1 MTKPARVFISYSRR
15 DGDWAQAFAQSLEKF
30 GLEVWIDRL
39 NVVPGQPWPARFE
52 KALRESDVIAVVV
65 NPAEAL
71 GPNLFFEVGAAVGM
85 GKRLVP
91 IFPKEYELSELP
103 YPLRV
108 RQGILRETP
117 DETAK
122 KLVAAT
128 RSE

>member
-1 MTKPARVFISYSRR
+1 MTKPRVFVSYSSR

-30 GLEVWIDRL
+30 GVKVWIDRL
-39 NVVPGQPWPARFE
+39 SLVPGQTWPAVLE
-52 KALRESDVIAVVV
+52 KALRESDVVAVVV

-71 GPNLFFEVGAAVGM
+71 RPDLFFEIGAAVGM

-91 IFPKEYELSELP
+91 IFPKDYDLSELP

-108 RQGILRETP
+108 RHGILRETP
-117 DETAK
+117 EETAK

-128 RSE
+128 QSR

>member
-1 MTKPARVFISYSRR
+1 MPKPRVFISYSSR

-39 NVVPGQPWPARFE
+39 NLVPGQAWPATFE

-71 GPNLFFEVGAAVGM
+71 RPDLFFEVGAAVGM

-91 IFPKEYELSELP
+91 IVPKDYEPSELP

-108 RQGILRETP
+108 RQGIPRETP
-117 DETAK
+117 EETAK
-122 KLVAAT
+122 MLVAAT
-128 RSE
+128 QSQ